1 MRTITYKKTI
11 AAATTLAEETAF
23 SLKVQ
28 QQYGSAFVMFADCTN
43 VTVKLQYMFTDDDG
57 TETPCDLTTQAL
69 TTDVGTVVSFPWK
82 AGNIRVRVS
91 ATDSTDGG
99 TLRINASTSN

>member
-11 AAATTLAEETAF
+11 AAATTLAEDTAF
-23 SLKVQ
+23 NLKVQ
-28 QQYGSAFVMFADCTN
+28 QQYGSAFVMFADCTH

-69 TTDVGTVVSFPWK
+69 TKDVGTVVSFPWK

>member
-11 AAATTLAEETAF
+11 AASGLPEETAF

-28 QQYGSAFVMFADCTN
+28 QQYGSAFVIFADCTH
-43 VTVKLQYMFTDDDG
+43 VTVKLQYIFTDDDG

-91 ATDSTDGG
+91 ATSDTDGG
-99 TLRINASTSN
+99 TLRIDASTSN